1 LSGYDVVIIGADA
14 NGLAAAAKL
23 SIAGRRV
30 LVLERSD
37 GVGGLSRTLE
47 FYPGFKANVYRDGG
61 EWIAPRLRAV
71 LTQGGLQRVQRDVP
85 VASIAVSD
93 PDVAWPI
100 YYDTRRTEAA
110 LETMLPRDSNRW
122 RAFMEHTT
130 HVTGFLERL
139 YCAPPPRLRGSPG
152 ESWRLIEAAWWL
164 RRSGRRAAMQVVRAI
179 PMPIADIV
187 GEQFEATAVQGP
199 LCVFGIEHVLQGPLS
214 AGTGLVFFHRHV
226 GARSIGDRSQW
237 RGGSSAVAE
246 AFKRVAEQ
254 HGTVLRF
261 HASVERIAVR
271 DGHVCGVVANG
282 EEIACPIVLSALD
295 PKRTFSLVEPEW
307 MDPKFLQSMLAYR
320 YRGATARL
328 HYALDS
334 APPFGS
340 RVAWPEEW
348 LGASIVVAES
358 PLALERA
365 YDAAKY
371 GELPDRPALTI
382 TIPSVYDSSL
392 APPGKHVLSV
402 SVHHVPYSLR
412 GGWSARAKDALAAL
426 VERRLEELAPGLTS
440 RVLGRLV
447 LSPADIA
454 DRTEA
459 TEGSLTHGE
468 LALDQ
473 WLFARPQFECARYA
487 TPVQD
492 LWLAGM
498 STHPVNGSGMSGW
511 LAATEVLSA

>member
-1 LSGYDVVIIGADA
+1 MSGYDVVIIGADA

-23 SIAGRRV
+23 SMAGRRV

-47 FYPGFKANVYRDGG
+47 FYPGFKANVYLDGG
-61 EWIAPRLRAV
+61 EWIAPRLLAV
-71 LTQGGLQRVQRDVP
+71 LTQGGLQYVERDVP

-93 PDVAWPI
+93 PDAAWPI
-100 YYDTRRTEAA
+100 YYDTRQTEAA
-110 LETMLPRDSNRW
+110 LGTMLPRDSSRW
-122 RAFMEHTT
+122 RAFMEQTT
-130 HVTGFLERL
+130 QVTGFLRRL
-139 YCAPPPRLRGSPG
+139 YCAAPPRLRGSLR
-152 ESWRLIEAAWWL
+152 ESWKLIQAGWWL
-164 RRSGRRAAMQVVRAI
+164 RSSGRRAAMEVVRAI

-187 GEQFEATAVQGP
+187 GEWFEATAVQGP

-226 GARSIGDRSQW
+226 GARSLGDRSRW
-237 RGGSSAVAE
+237 RGGSSAPAE
-246 AFKRVAEQ
+246 AFRRVAEQ
-254 HGTVLRF
+254 RGTVLRF
-261 HASVERIAVR
+261 DASVERILVR
-271 DGHVCGVVANG
+271 DGRVHGVVVDG
-282 EEIACPIVLSALD
+282 EEVASPTVLSALD
-295 PKRTFSLVEPEW
+295 PRRTFSLVEPEW
-307 MDPKFLQSMLAYR
+307 LDPNFMQSVLLYR
-320 YRGATARL
+320 YRGATARI
-328 HYALDS
+328 HYALDA
-334 APPFGS
+334 APRFGP

-348 LGASIVVAES
+348 LGASVVMGES

-382 TIPSVYDSSL
+382 TVPSVCDGSL
-392 APPGKHVLSV
+392 APSGKHVLSV
-402 SVHHVPYSLR
+402 SVHHVPHSLR
-412 GGWSARAKDALAAL
+412 GGWTSRAKDALAAL

-454 DRTEA
+454 ERTEA

-468 LALDQ
+468 LSLDQ
-473 WLFARPQFECARYA
+473 WLFARPLFECARYA
-487 TPVQD
+487 TPVQG

-498 STHPVNGSGMSGW
+498 AVHPVNSSGMSGW
-511 LAATEVLSA
+511 LAASEVLSA